1 MSQPQ
6 TYALASIFGPGRDE
20 MVSYVPHAAA
30 LGMKVI
36 ETGPRFAVLMLPY
49 QEHLVGD
56 PVRKV
61 IFGGVITTLIDQACG
76 IAVAC
81 SLETMRAI
89 ATVDLRVDYLRA
101 AKPGCD
107 LHARAECYRVTRSV
121 AFVRVVAYEHDAGDP
136 FASCLGTFMLGAHA
150 FGSAFDGVVEAPV
163 QEDKS

>member
-1 MSQPQ
+1 MPDTQ

-20 MVSYVPHAAA
+20 MVAHVPHAAA

-36 ETGPRFAVLMLPY
+36 ETGPRLAVLMLPY

-61 IFGGVITTLIDQACG
+61 VFGGVITTLIDQACG

-81 SLETMRAI
+81 SLDNLRAI

-101 AKPGCD
+101 AEPGCD
-107 LHARAECYRVTRSV
+107 LYARAECYRVARSV
-121 AFVRVVAYEHDAGDP
+121 AFVRVLAYERQIDDP
-136 FASCLGTFMLGAHA
+136 FASCLGTFMLGANPL
-150 FGSAFDGVVEAPV
+150 GSTMDQIVEAPV
-163 QEDKS
+163 QGGKS